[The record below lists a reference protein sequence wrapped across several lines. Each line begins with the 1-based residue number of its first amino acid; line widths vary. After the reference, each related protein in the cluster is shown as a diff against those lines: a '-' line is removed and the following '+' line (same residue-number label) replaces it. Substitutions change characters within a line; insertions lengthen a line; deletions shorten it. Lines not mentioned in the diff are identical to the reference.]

1 MNEIDEDDFPEVD
14 FRPNDFVE
22 EDRAQVIPEGNVV
35 PGYYWRRTTRSY
47 PLH

>member
-22 EDRAQVIPEGNVV
+22 EDRAQVVPEGNVV
-35 PGYYWRRTTRSY
+35 PIPQVTEY
-47 PLH
+47 LD